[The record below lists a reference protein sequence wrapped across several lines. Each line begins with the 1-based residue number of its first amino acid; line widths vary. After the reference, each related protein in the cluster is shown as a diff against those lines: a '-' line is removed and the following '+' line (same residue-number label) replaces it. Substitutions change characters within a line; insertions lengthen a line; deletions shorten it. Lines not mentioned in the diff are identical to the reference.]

1 LALTEAGHGGA
12 PVMGAGIVVAGPTA
26 SGKSALALRLA
37 EALGGV
43 VINADSMQLYRDLP
57 ILSARPGPEEEKRV
71 PHRLYGM
78 LSPTELCSVGLWRD
92 MAVEACRQAWAQGL
106 VPVVAGGTGLYLKAL
121 TEGLSPIPDIPLA
134 VRDQTRALFAA
145 LGNEAFHRE
154 LASVDRDMAA
164 RLHPGNS
171 QRLMRA
177 YEVMAA
183 TGRSLAD
190 WQQEPPKEPPP
201 GRFHRVLLSPPRDN
215 LYKACDLRCHVM
227 MERGALAEVR
237 ALLAGGLPS
246 SAPIRRVLGAAELIR
261 HLEGEVSLEEAVAAT
276 QQATRRYAKRQ
287 FTWFRHQLD
296 PDQTVCTQFSESLES
311 EIIANIRHFLLTTT
325 E

>member
-1 LALTEAGHGGA
+1 
-12 PVMGAGIVVAGPTA
+12 VRGAGVIVAGPTA

-57 ILSARPGPEEEKRV
+57 ILSARPGPEEERRV
-71 PHRLYGM
+71 PHRLYGI
-78 LSPTELCSVGLWRD
+78 LPPTGQCSMGLWRE
-92 MAVEACRQAWAQGL
+92 MAVQACRQAWTQGL

-121 TEGLSPIPDIPLA
+121 AEGLSPIPDIPEP
-134 VRDQTRALFAA
+134 VRSRTRALFAA
-145 LGNEAFHRE
+145 LGNAAFHRE
-154 LASVDRDMAA
+154 LAGVDPEMAA

-183 TGRSLAD
+183 TGRSQAS
-190 WQQEPPKEPPP
+190 WQREPPKEPPP
-201 GRFHRVLLSPPRDN
+201 GRFHSVLLLPPRDD
-215 LYKACDLRCHVM
+215 LYKACDLRFRVM
-227 MERGALAEVR
+227 IERGALEEVR
-237 ALLAGGLPS
+237 ALLAGGLPP

-261 HLEGEVSLEEAVAAT
+261 HLEGQSSLQDAVAAA
-276 QQATRRYAKRQ
+276 QQSTRRYAKRQ
-287 FTWFRHQLD
+287 FTWFRHQMD
-296 PDQTVCTQFSESLES
+296 PDQMAHAQFSESLES